1 MASLWKIAYV
11 HIFQGYPL
19 SKWFITYLVV
29 AFVAVVI
36 VTADNIIT
44 IIIAI
49 AIVKTAIFDLR
60 TLWNQNGFR
69 QII

>member
-1 MASLWKIAYV
+1 M
-11 HIFQGYPL
+11 
-19 SKWFITYLVV
+19 